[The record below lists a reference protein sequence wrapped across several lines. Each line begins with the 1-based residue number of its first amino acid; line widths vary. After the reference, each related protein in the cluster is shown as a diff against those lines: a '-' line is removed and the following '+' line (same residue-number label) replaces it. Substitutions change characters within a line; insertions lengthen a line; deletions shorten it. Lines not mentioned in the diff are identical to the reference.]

1 VTRTRD
7 HSVMRRDAYNIL
19 GVLNN
24 IMTASDSY
32 RGHSMDIDLFVEQN
46 KMIGIPKINMN
57 PTYT

>member
-1 VTRTRD
+1 
-7 HSVMRRDAYNIL
+7 MRRDAYNIL

-46 KMIGIPKINMN
+46 QTILISKINMH
-57 PTYT
+57 PAYT